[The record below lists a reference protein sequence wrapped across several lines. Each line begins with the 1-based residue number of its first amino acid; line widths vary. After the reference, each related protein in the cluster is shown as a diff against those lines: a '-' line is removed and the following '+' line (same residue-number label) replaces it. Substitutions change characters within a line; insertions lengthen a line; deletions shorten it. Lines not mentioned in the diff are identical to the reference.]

1 MKKKSVKIIKFIGKG
16 FLVFLSLVC
25 LYILSG
31 IFISRIP
38 FSQTSISKEK
48 KEITIWLL
56 SNNVH
61 TDIVVPIST
70 NYFNWDRFFPKSN
83 TKKVSIS
90 SKYLAIGWGDKGFY
104 LNTPQ
109 WSDLTIKTAFFA
121 AFGLSSSAI
130 HVTYLDT
137 IKLSDQCVAIKLT
150 KNEYIDLIAFIQN
163 SVKKSEYN
171 LPQFIKTEAVYGEFD
186 AFYEANGSY
195 HLFHTCNTWANNGL
209 KAAHQKAAIWTPFE
223 SGIFYHYLDK

>member
-1 MKKKSVKIIKFIGKG
+1 MIKKLVKIVNILGKA
-16 FLVFLSLVC
+16 LIIFLSFVC
-25 LYILSG
+25 LYIFSG
-31 IFISRIP
+31 IYIARIP
-38 FSQTSISKEK
+38 AYPKKFTTDN

-61 TDIVVPIST
+61 TDIVVPVT
-70 NYFNWDRFFPKSN
+70 NNYFQWDKLFPKSY
-83 TKKVSIS
+83 TKKGSNF

-104 LNTPQ
+104 LNTPK
-109 WSDLTIKTAFFA
+109 WSDLTAKTAFFA

-130 HVTYLDT
+130 HVTYLDSL
-137 IKLSDQCVAIKLT
+137 KLGDACVAIRLT
-150 KNEYIDLIAFIQN
+150 KNEYKDLISYIQ
-163 SVKKSEYN
+163 KSLKRNYLN
-171 LPQFIKTEAVYGEFD
+171 QTQFIKTEAVYGEFD

-223 SGIFYHYLDK
+223 SGIFYHYLNK